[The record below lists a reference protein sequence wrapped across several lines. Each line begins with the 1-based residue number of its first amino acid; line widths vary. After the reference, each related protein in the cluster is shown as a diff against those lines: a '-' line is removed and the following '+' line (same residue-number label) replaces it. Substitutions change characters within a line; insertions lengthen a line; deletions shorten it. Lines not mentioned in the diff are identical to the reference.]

1 MSKPYSSD
9 IRERVIKCLNKRMKY
24 KNISRRLDLSL
35 STIKRYAKKY
45 KNSGNIDV
53 KNAVKTGRKSSIKDF
68 NKLQEFIE
76 NNNHLS
82 LEDMARKLEVSK
94 SSLHRA
100 IIKLNFTF
108 KKSRGYIKKE
118 MKKKD
123 ENFCM

>member
-82 LEDMARKLEVSK
+82 LEDMARKLELSK